1 MIVTATAEGGSGGH
15 PSGSPGEARGA
26 GAPRAWA
33 PPPRGSPGAPVPA
46 GTPPGPSPAPFS
58 LPPHPP
64 GRQQVRPGCGRSPPK
79 PALGKKSTLNHIK
92 KGKKESTRRPPAR
105 RAALGGGGPGS
116 PPRPRGLCTAPLT
129 PPRGRT
135 PGSAQREYA
144 TPPWSLPGGR
154 GGTTH
159 FYYFYFFNHS
169 PFFFLSSGGLDGH
182 GRGERRAR
190 VEDTHPW
197 GCSGGSP
204 AGWGYEGAPL
214 DNHRGGFMHYSLS

>member
-105 RAALGGGGPGS
+105 RAALGGGRAGEPPAPPGS
-116 PPRPRGLCTAPLT
+116 LHCSPDT
-129 PPRGRT
+129 PPGPQSRLCPKGICNT
-135 PGSAQREYA
+135 SLV
-144 TPPWSLPGGR
+144 PPWGAGG
-154 GGTTH
+154 H
-159 FYYFYFFNHS
+159 HPFLLFLFF
-169 PFFFLSSGGLDGH
+169 
-182 GRGERRAR
+182 
-190 VEDTHPW
+190 
-197 GCSGGSP
+197 
-204 AGWGYEGAPL
+204 
-214 DNHRGGFMHYSLS
+214 